1 MASHPPSSV
10 AICKGAVFLTKTNG
24 SCAVSTF
31 QMVYTQLCVCVFKRC
46 FDLDAMFLFVTCV
59 DLQSYGFL
67 LLPDSKAYDVPK
79 TMAYFT
85 FHEQILLLGF

>member
-1 MASHPPSSV
+1 MNIYFPDG
-10 AICKGAVFLTKTNG
+10 I
-24 SCAVSTF
+24 
-31 QMVYTQLCVCVFKRC
+31 YTIVCVFLRC

-59 DLQSYGFL
+59 DLQSYGL
-67 LLPDSKAYDVPK
+67 LLLFDSKAYDVPK